1 VVARPSPLHT
11 GSHDDG
17 TTVTTFVA
25 LIARPRPEISSGR
38 IMEAVT
44 AMKRL
49 FVFILGLSV
58 LAVGCGAA
66 SPTEPSPGTG
76 TGTRTTSTFTV
87 PLSPANEVPAITNA
101 DQTGAGTAA
110 IALTVTKDAS
120 GTITSATAD
129 IQITVT
135 GFPAGTVVTD
145 AHVHNAG
152 AGANGGVFVN
162 AGLTSGELTLVN
174 GGGSVTKNGINVP
187 ADRAAAILNNPAGHY
202 FNVHTALNPDG
213 AIRGQLAGGGATL
226 DPGTPVPY

>member
-1 VVARPSPLHT
+1 MNRFS
-11 GSHDDG
+11 
-17 TTVTTFVA
+17 
-25 LIARPRPEISSGR
+25 
-38 IMEAVT
+38 
-44 AMKRL
+44 
-49 FVFILGLSV
+49 VFILGLSV
-58 LAVGCGAA
+58 LAVGCGSS
-66 SPTEPSPGTG
+66 SPIEPSPGTI
-76 TGTRTTSTFTV
+76 TTSTFTV

-101 DQTGAGTAA
+101 DRTGAGTAT
-110 IALTVTKDAS
+110 IGLTATRDDS
-120 GTITSATAD
+120 GTITSATAN

-145 AHVHNAG
+145 AHIHSAG

-162 AGLTSGELTLVN
+162 AGLTSGELALVN

-187 ADRAAAILNNPAGHY
+187 SDRAAAILNNPAGHY